1 MPTAAEV
8 ALQRK
13 YADMRAKKQQQVE
26 AIQAASSQPVKLTE
40 GPVKV
45 IVKSKHLQPHQS
57 ENRSPPA
64 AKQAK
69 SAVKQA
75 LPAVKQGPKLTLR
88 ARPSTLPNSAKE
100 QKTSAHSHPSSGA
113 KAPNNSS
120 SQPSNPQAA
129 ALEAAKRALAARQA
143 ASDRSKA
150 AEATAPKRPSFRR
163 PTAKRPAAAAP
174 ADEQAAAQ
182 ISKKPRLDSL
192 FQQSTAQPS
201 RLHERGNINGS
212 DAHQVWSPT
221 QHTDLP
227 YSPGAGGS
235 AWSPTAPHQPPL
247 HSQQGYSPSHTLDPA
262 GYGAVAEQGYSYTGE
277 GQSGGDPGGSN
288 HQADQADRTVFVG
301 NLPDEVTDMEL
312 AEFFCELGQ
321 VLSAQIR
328 GNEGAH
334 FGFVEFA
341 YPEHVQQVLAIA
353 DEQPFMMG
361 DCYLRVQP
369 RRPKDHHQVSG
380 PPANSQVELSEF
392 EYERQELPRERAA
405 RIQAEVA
412 AAAAAAVDELDP
424 EELRNIAS
432 APPPDRQLMVY
443 DDI

>member
-1 MPTAAEV
+1 MPTAAEI

-13 YADMRAKKQQQVE
+13 YADMRAKKQQQTE
-26 AIQAASSQPVKLTE
+26 ATKLASSQPVKRPE

-45 IVKSKHLQPHQS
+45 IVKSKHLQPFQ
-57 ENRSPPA
+57 NRKQVLPA

-69 SAVKQA
+69 AAIKQA
-75 LPAVKQGPKLTLR
+75 LPAVKQGPKITLR
-88 ARPSTLPNSAKE
+88 TQSSKSAKSAKE
-100 QKTSAHSHPSSGA
+100 QKTTVPAQPPSGPTAH
-113 KAPNNSS
+113 KAPLPS
-120 SQPSNPQAA
+120 SNPQAA

-143 ASDRSKA
+143 AIDKSKA
-150 AEATAPKRPSFRR
+150 AQGSAPKRPSFRR

-174 ADEQAAAQ
+174 AEEQAAAQ
-182 ISKKPRLDSL
+182 APKKPRLDSL

-201 RLHERGNINGS
+201 TNGNISGS
-212 DAHQVWSPT
+212 DIHKVWSPT

-235 AWSPTAPHQPPL
+235 AWSPSAAHQPPQ
-247 HSQQGYSPSHTLDPA
+247 HSKQGYSPDPA
-262 GYGAVAEQGYSYTGE
+262 GFGQAAGQGYSYTGE
-277 GQSGGDPGGSN
+277 GQPGADPSSN
-288 HQADQADRTVFVG
+288 HQADQAERTVFVG
-301 NLPDEVTDMEL
+301 NVPDEVTDMEL

-328 GNEGAH
+328 GTDGAH
-334 FGFVEFA
+334 YGFVEFA
-341 YPEHVQQVLAIA
+341 YPEHVQHVLGIA
-353 DEQPFMMG
+353 DQQPFMMG

-369 RRPKDHHQVSG
+369 RRAKEVYQGQDEP
-380 PPANSQVELSEF
+380 SEF

-424 EELRNIAS
+424 EELLNIAS
-432 APPPDRQLMVY
+432 APPPDRELMVY